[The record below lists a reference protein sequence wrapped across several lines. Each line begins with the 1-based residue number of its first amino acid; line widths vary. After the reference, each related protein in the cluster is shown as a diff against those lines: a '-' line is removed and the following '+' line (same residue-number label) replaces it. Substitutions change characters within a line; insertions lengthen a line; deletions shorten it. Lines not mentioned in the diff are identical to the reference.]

1 MYSNM
6 CIYSLLRKVVTII
19 QVTIKIIFKMSDN
32 NIYYLLSTEMAM
44 IDLITC
50 TFVRYVVLEPCAI

>member
-50 TFVRYVVLEPCAI
+50 TFVQYVVLEPCAI